1 MATYQS
7 LFYLL
12 VAFLFLHV
20 SAKDPNLENFIDHI
34 PGVYIV
40 EFEDSYVCLLRF
52 YMCTVNLLTAS

>member
-1 MATYQS
+1 MAAYKS

-20 SAKDPNLENFIDHI
+20 SAKDPNLENSIDHI

-40 EFEDSYVCLLRF
+40 EFEDGRVCLIRS
-52 YMCTVNLLTAS
+52 YMCTINLLTPS